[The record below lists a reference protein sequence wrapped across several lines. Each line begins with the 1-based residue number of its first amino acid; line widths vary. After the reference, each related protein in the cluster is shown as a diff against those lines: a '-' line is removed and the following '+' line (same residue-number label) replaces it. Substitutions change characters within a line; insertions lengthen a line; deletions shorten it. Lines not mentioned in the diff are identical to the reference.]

1 MMRVPVLAFLVVTAT
16 AEKGCQKD
24 IPIWRGK
31 VYVGN
36 SIEGTIERRQVNEVI
51 QTTSSDFDEFICVRR
66 KSFDCFFETYIV
78 NAKGWRKQSACGLEE
93 EP

>member
-1 MMRVPVLAFLVVTAT
+1 MIRVSALAFLVVSAT

-36 SIEGTIERRQVNEVI
+36 SIEGTIERRQ
-51 QTTSSDFDEFICVRR
+51 DDEWISTRSHEFGNFICISRED
-66 KSFDCFFETYIV
+66 FDCFFNVYIV
-78 NAKGWRKQSACGLEE
+78 QCKGWKKQDACGLEQR
-93 EP
+93 